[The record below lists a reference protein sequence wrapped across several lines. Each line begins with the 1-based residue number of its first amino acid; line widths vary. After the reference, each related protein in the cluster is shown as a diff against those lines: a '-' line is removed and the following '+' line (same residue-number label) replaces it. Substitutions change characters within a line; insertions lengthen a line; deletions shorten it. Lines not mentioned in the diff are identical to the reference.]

1 MLLDDAATI
10 LAHADFFEICDNE
23 QRRLL
28 AFASEKR
35 LHVSGAIV
43 SKGGEVPG
51 GAHILVTGVLQITYE
66 GGEGRGQ
73 DVSEPGT
80 VIGLMALVLNKP
92 RPLTVRALSAA
103 ETLYIPRTAFLKLA
117 QQSPDLAQRAA
128 DRIRSE
134 LTRYLSAIDPM
145 RGRFGEG

>member
-35 LHVSGAIV
+35 LHVRGATV

-51 GAHILVTGVLQITYE
+51 GAHILVSGALGISFE
-66 GGEGRGQ
+66 GEPG
-73 DVSEPGT
+73 DPHPVSEPGT
-80 VIGLMALVLNKP
+80 VIGIIGLVLAKP
-92 RPLTVRALSAA
+92 RPLTVVALTAA

-128 DRIRSE
+128 DSIRSE
-134 LTRYLSAIDPM
+134 LTSYLSAIDPL
-145 RGRFGEG
+145 RGRFTPS